1 MIDINSKVLL
11 IYTGGTIGMVENPDT
26 RTLESFNFE
35 HLKSHLPE
43 MQRLQFQVDHMVFD
57 PVIDSSDISPDHWR
71 KMVKLIDDNYDAY
84 DGFVI
89 LHGTDTMAYT
99 ASALSFMLE
108 NLTKPVILT
117 GAQLPIGKLRTDAKE
132 NLITALEI
140 AADKDVLGY
149 PIVPEVCI
157 FFQNYLLRG
166 NRSSKI
172 NADNFNAFRS
182 FNYPYLAK
190 SGIRINYDKNSIL
203 KVNFEKKTRFHY
215 RLNSHIAVLKMFP
228 GIEQTTVEAIL
239 NIEGVRAVVIETY
252 GTGNAP
258 LSPWFL
264 EAIRNAI
271 KKGVMIVNVTQC
283 VIGSVD
289 MNRYETG
296 VELLKAGVISGE
308 DSTIEAVVTK
318 LMVLLGHDYNRDEV
332 AVRMRVPLV
341 GEITR
346 PEDKINERISVTPL
360 LH

>member
-1 MIDINSKVLL
+1 MIDVNSKVLL
-11 IYTGGTIGMVENPDT
+11 IYTGGTIGMVENPET
-26 RTLESFNFE
+26 RALESFNFE

-43 MQRLQFQVDHMVFD
+43 MKRLRFQVDHTVFD
-57 PVIDSSDISPDHWR
+57 PVIDSSDITPDHWR
-71 KMVKLIDDNYDAY
+71 KMARTIEKHYDDY

-108 NLTKPVILT
+108 NLKKSVILT

-140 AADKDVLGY
+140 AADKDVLGL
-149 PIVPEVCI
+149 PMVPEVCI

-172 NADNFNAFRS
+172 NAENFNAFRS

-190 SGIRINYDKNSIL
+190 SGIRITYNKNNVL
-203 KVNFEKKTRFHY
+203 KANFDQKTRFHY
-215 RLNSHIAVLKMFP
+215 RLCSKIAVLKLFP
-228 GIEQTTVEAIL
+228 GIDQLTVEAIL
-239 NIEGVRAVVIETY
+239 NIKDVKAVVIETY

-258 LSPWFL
+258 LTPWFL
-264 EAIRNAI
+264 DAIRAAI
-271 KKGVMIVNVTQC
+271 KRGVVIVNVTQC

-308 DSTIEAVVTK
+308 DSTIEAVVAK
-318 LMVLLGHDYNRDEV
+318 LMVLLGHDYTQEDI

-346 PEDKINERISVTPL
+346 PEDRVDEKVGISPL